1 MKTLQFLTSSRGNLE
16 GDRSSSCPALFLLWR
31 NRSSHPPKNQ
41 APCNCPSRR
50 PDPKRTKANGK
61 IPIDFSG
68 LWILPYTAP
77 LSPPE
82 PVPPAPQHPCCS
94 SLHPTSCSLYF
105 FPSLRSLFQP
115 EANSGSCTRAAGTAL
130 KGCKRGWSRETA
142 GCVAENEPQS
152 GRWRRRWELALQGH
166 LFKPLNGGP
175 VHNCVILQSRMN
187 IA

>member
-41 APCNCPSRR
+41 APCNCPSRW

-94 SLHPTSCSLYF
+94 SLHPTSYSLYF